1 MEVDTQHYDDI
12 IIGGGKAGKTLAP
25 ALVADGRKTALI
37 ERSLNMIGGGCIN
50 IACIPTKTMVASANV
65 ANTVRNSAPYGVKT
79 NTPTVNLA
87 EVIQR
92 KRSVVQSA
100 REMNL
105 HNLETALDNNLIIG
119 EARFVAPKTI
129 AVTTTEGNNRLL
141 TAERLFIN
149 TGTRPL
155 IPSIPGLT
163 EVEFLTSESIMELEY
178 LPEHLIVLG
187 SGYIGLEFAQMFRR
201 FGSRVTVIGQSEQ
214 ILSQQDPDI
223 AIAVQTLLEQDGIE
237 FLLKA
242 KVLRVVRVG
251 GASRREASPVENR
264 TGNETI
270 LQIQVADR
278 SFSLQGSHLLVAVGR
293 APNTESLNLAAAG
306 VATDTRGFIQ
316 VNDRLET
323 NIPGIWAL
331 GDINGGPQYTHISLD
346 DYRIIKANL
355 IDGGDRSTGVD
366 AERLVVRHRLVPS
379 CLFIDPELA
388 HVGLTE
394 TEAQQQG
401 YAIRV
406 AKVDASAVPRAKTL
420 GQTDGLLKAIV
431 DTETGRILGCS
442 LLCHEAGEVISTV
455 QMVMQAQMPYTV
467 LRDGVLT
474 HPTMTEGL
482 NILFSKL

>member
-1 MEVDTQHYDDI
+1 MNAQHYDDI

-25 ALVADGRKTALI
+25 ALVADGRKTALV

-50 IACIPTKTMVASANV
+50 IACIPTKTMVASASV
-65 ANTVRNSAPYGVKT
+65 ANTVRKSAAYGVKT
-79 NTPTVNLA
+79 NTPIVDLA

-92 KRSVVQSA
+92 KRAVVQSA

-105 HNLETALDNNLIIG
+105 HNLQTALDRNLIIG

-129 AVTTTEGNNRLL
+129 EVTTTEGNTHIL

-155 IPSIPGLT
+155 IPAIPGLT

-201 FGSRVTVIGQSEQ
+201 FGSGVTVIGQNEQ

-223 AIAVQTLLEQDGIE
+223 AIAVQTLLEQDGIK

-242 KVLRVVRVG
+242 KVLKID
-251 GASRREASPVENR
+251 R

-270 LQIQVADR
+270 LQIQVGDR
-278 SFSLQGSHLLVAVGR
+278 EITLQGSHLLVAVGR

-316 VNDRLET
+316 VSDRLET
-323 NIPGIWAL
+323 NVPGIWAL

-355 IDGGDRSTGVD
+355 IDGGNRSTGD
-366 AERLVVRHRLVPS
+366 RLLPS
-379 CLFIDPELA
+379 CLFIEPELA

-406 AKVDASAVPRAKTL
+406 AKIDASAVPRARTL

-431 DTETGRILGCS
+431 DADTGRILGCS

-467 LRDGVLT
+467 LRDGILT

>member
-25 ALVADGRKTALI
+25 VLVADGRKTALV

-65 ANTVRNSAPYGVKT
+65 ANTVRKSAAYGVKT
-79 NTPTVNLA
+79 NTLSVNLA

-92 KRSVVQSA
+92 KRSVVQGM

-105 HNLETALDNNLIIG
+105 HNLETALGHELIIG
-119 EARFVAPKTI
+119 TARFVAPKTI
-129 AVTTTEGNNRLL
+129 AVTTTEGKNRLL
-141 TAERLFIN
+141 TAERLFVN

-155 IPSIPGLT
+155 IPSVPGLT
-163 EVEFLTSESIMELEY
+163 EAGFLTSESIMELEH

-242 KVLRVVRVG
+242 KVLRVD
-251 GASRREASPVENR
+251 R

-270 LQIQVADR
+270 LKIQVGDR
-278 SFSLQGSHLLVAVGR
+278 EITLQGSHLLVAVGR
-293 APNTESLNLAAAG
+293 APNIDSLNLPAAG

-323 NIPGIWAL
+323 NVPGIWAL

-355 IDGGDRSTGVD
+355 IDGGNRSTRD
-366 AERLVVRHRLVPS
+366 RLVPS

-401 YAIRV
+401 YAIRL
-406 AKVDASAVPRAKTL
+406 AKIDASAVPRARTL

-431 DTETGRILGCS
+431 DTDTGRILGCS

-455 QMVMQAQMPYTV
+455 QMVMQAKIPYTV
-467 LRDGVLT
+467 LRDGILT

>member
-1 MEVDTQHYDDI
+1 MDVEYYDDI

-25 ALVADGRKTALI
+25 ALVADGCKTALV
-37 ERSLNMIGGGCIN
+37 ERSLTMIGGTCIN
-50 IACIPTKTMVASANV
+50 VACIPTKTMVASAEV
-65 ANTVRNSAPYGVKT
+65 ANTVRNSTAYGINTAP
-79 NTPTVNLA
+79 PTVDLA
-87 EVIQR
+87 AVVQR
-92 KRSVVQSA
+92 KRSVVQSM
-100 REMNL
+100 RSMNFNNL
-105 HNLETALDNNLIIG
+105 HSSLEDNLIIG
-119 EARFVAPKTI
+119 TARFVAPKTI
-129 AVTTTEGNNRLL
+129 EVTTTEGKARLL

-149 TGTRPL
+149 TGTRPF
-155 IPSIPGLT
+155 IPSISGLKET
-163 EVEFLTSESIMELEY
+163 GFLTSESIMELEQ

-201 FGSRVTVIGQSEQ
+201 FGVRVTVIGQSGQ
-214 ILSQQDPDI
+214 ILSNQDQDI

-237 FLLKA
+237 FLLNA
-242 KVLRVVRVG
+242 KVLRVDQAGDV
-251 GASRREASPVENR
+251 
-264 TGNETI
+264 TK
-270 LQIQVADR
+270 LQIQVTDR
-278 SFSLQGSHLLVAVGR
+278 EIELQGSHLLVAVGR
-293 APNTESLNLAAAG
+293 ASTTDTLNLAAAG
-306 VATDTRGFIQ
+306 VVTDARGFIP

-323 NIPGIWAL
+323 NVPNIWAL
-331 GDINGGPQYTHISLD
+331 GDINGGPQFTHMSLD

-355 IDGGDRSTGVD
+355 IDGGNRSTRD
-366 AERLVVRHRLVPS
+366 RLVPS

-406 AKVDASAVPRAKTL
+406 AKLDASAVPRAGTL
-420 GQTDGLLKAIV
+420 GQTNGLMKAIV

-442 LLCHEAGEVISTV
+442 LFCHAAGEVISTV

-482 NILFSKL
+482 NLLFSKL

>member
-1 MEVDTQHYDDI
+1 MDTQYYDDI

-25 ALVADGRKTALI
+25 ALVADGRKTALV
-37 ERSLNMIGGGCIN
+37 ERSLNMIGGSCPN
-50 IACIPTKTMVASANV
+50 IACIPSKTMVASAEV
-65 ANTVRNSAPYGVKT
+65 ANTIRNSAAYGI
-79 NTPTVNLA
+79 NTAPPTVDMA
-87 EVIQR
+87 VVIQR
-92 KRSVVQSA
+92 KRSVVQSL
-100 REMNL
+100 RPINLNNL
-105 HNLETALDNNLIIG
+105 HTALGDDLIIG
-119 EARFVAPKTI
+119 TARFVAPKTI
-129 AVTTTEGNNRLL
+129 EVATAEGTTLLL
-141 TAERLFIN
+141 TGERLFIN

-155 IPSIPGLT
+155 IPSVPGLK
-163 EVEFLTSESIMELEY
+163 EAGFLTSESIMELEE

-201 FGSRVTVIGQSEQ
+201 FGCRVTVIGQSEQ
-214 ILSQQDPDI
+214 ILSQQDSDI
-223 AIAVQTLLEQDGIE
+223 AIAVQALLERDGIE

-242 KVLRVVRVG
+242 KVLRVDR
-251 GASRREASPVENR
+251 A
-264 TGNETI
+264 GNATK
-270 LQIQVADR
+270 LQIQVANR
-278 SFSLQGSHLLVAVGR
+278 EMSLNSSHLLIAVGR
-293 APNTESLNLAAAG
+293 APTTDTLNLAAAG
-306 VATDTRGFIQ
+306 VATDERGFIQ

-323 NIPGIWAL
+323 NVPNIWAL
-331 GDINGGPQYTHISLD
+331 GDINGGPQYTHVALD
-346 DYRIIKANL
+346 DYRIVKTNL
-355 IDGGDRSTGVD
+355 IDGGNRSTRD
-366 AERLVVRHRLVPS
+366 RLVPS

-406 AKVDASAVPRAKTL
+406 AKLDASNIMRAVTQS
-420 GQTDGLLKAIV
+420 QTDGLMKAIV

-482 NILFSKL
+482 NMLFSKV

>member
-1 MEVDTQHYDDI
+1 MEVNAQHYDDI

-25 ALVADGRKTALI
+25 ALVADGRKTALV

-65 ANTVRNSAPYGVKT
+65 ANTVRNSAVYGVKT
-79 NTPTVNLA
+79 NTPIVDLA
-87 EVIQR
+87 EVIKR
-92 KRSVVQSA
+92 KRTVVQEM

-105 HNLETALDNNLIIG
+105 HNLETALGHELIIG
-119 EARFVAPKTI
+119 TARFVAPKTI

-163 EVEFLTSESIMELEY
+163 EAEFLTSESIMELEH

-187 SGYIGLEFAQMFRR
+187 SSYIGLEFAQMFRR
-201 FGSRVTVIGQSEQ
+201 FGSGVTVIGQSEQ

-242 KVLRVVRVG
+242 KVLRID
-251 GASRREASPVENR
+251 R
-264 TGNETI
+264 TDNQTI
-270 LQIQVADR
+270 LQIQVGDR
-278 SFSLQGSHLLVAVGR
+278 EITLQGSHLLVAVGR
-293 APNTESLNLAAAG
+293 APNTDSLNLAATG

-323 NIPGIWAL
+323 NVPGIWAL

-355 IDGGDRSTGVD
+355 IDGGNRSTRD
-366 AERLVVRHRLVPS
+366 RLVPS

-406 AKVDASAVPRAKTL
+406 AKVDASVVPRARTL

-431 DTETGRILGCS
+431 DADTGRILGCS
-442 LLCHEAGEVISTV
+442 LLSHEAGEIISTV

-467 LRDGVLT
+467 LRDGILT

>member
-25 ALVADGRKTALI
+25 TLVADGRKTALV

-65 ANTVRNSAPYGVKT
+65 ANTVRNSAVYGVKA
-79 NTPTVNLA
+79 NTPVVNLA

-119 EARFVAPKTI
+119 TARFVAPKTI
-129 AVTTTEGNNRLL
+129 EVTTAEGNTRVLS
-141 TAERLFIN
+141 AERLFVN

-155 IPSIPGLT
+155 IPSVPGLI
-163 EVEFLTSESIMELEY
+163 EAGFLTSESIMELEH

-187 SGYIGLEFAQMFRR
+187 SGYISLEFAQMFRR
-201 FGSRVTVIGQSEQ
+201 FGSGVTIIGQSEQ

-237 FLLKA
+237 FWLKA
-242 KVLRVVRVG
+242 KVLRV
-251 GASRREASPVENR
+251 NR

-270 LQIQVADR
+270 LQIQVGDR
-278 SFSLQGSHLLVAVGR
+278 EITLQGSHLLVAVGR
-293 APNTESLNLAAAG
+293 APNTDSLNLAAAG

-355 IDGGDRSTGVD
+355 IDGGNRSTRD
-366 AERLVVRHRLVPS
+366 RLVPS

-406 AKVDASAVPRAKTL
+406 AKVDASAVPRARTL
-420 GQTDGLLKAIV
+420 SHTDGLLKAIV

-467 LRDGVLT
+467 LRDGILT

>member
-25 ALVADGRKTALI
+25 ALVADGRKTALV

-65 ANTVRNSAPYGVKT
+65 ANTVRNSAAYGVQS

-105 HNLETALDNNLIIG
+105 HNLETALDSNLIIG

-163 EVEFLTSESIMELEY
+163 EVKFLTSESIMELED

-201 FGSRVTVIGQSEQ
+201 FGCRVTVIGQSEQ
-214 ILSQQDPDI
+214 ILSQQDLDI
-223 AIAVQTLLEQDGIE
+223 AIAVQKLLEQDGIE

-242 KVLRVVRVG
+242 KVLRVVR
-251 GASRREASPVENR
+251 EASPLENR
-264 TGNETI
+264 TGNKTL
-270 LQIQVADR
+270 LQIQVADHEIT
-278 SFSLQGSHLLVAVGR
+278 LQGSHLLVAVGR
-293 APNTESLNLAAAG
+293 APNTDSLNLAAAG
-306 VATDTRGFIQ
+306 VATDTRGYIQ

-355 IDGGDRSTGVD
+355 IDGGNRSTGD
-366 AERLVVRHRLVPS
+366 RLVPS

-431 DTETGRILGCS
+431 DTGTGRILGCS

-467 LRDGVLT
+467 LRDGILT

>member
-1 MEVDTQHYDDI
+1 MDTQHYDDI
-12 IIGGGKAGKTLAP
+12 IIGCGKAGKTLAP
-25 ALVADGRKTALI
+25 ALVADGRKTALV

-50 IACIPTKTMVASANV
+50 IACIPTKTMVASASV
-65 ANTVRNSAPYGVKT
+65 ANTVRNSAAYGVKA
-79 NTPTVNLA
+79 NTPTVDLA
-87 EVIQR
+87 EAIKR

-105 HNLETALDNNLIIG
+105 HNLETALDNNLIVG

-129 AVTTTEGNNRLL
+129 AVTTTEGNSRLL

-155 IPSIPGLT
+155 IPSIPGLA

-201 FGSRVTVIGQSEQ
+201 FGSGVTVIGQNEQ

-223 AIAVQTLLEQDGIE
+223 AIAVQTLLELDGIE

-242 KVLRVVRVG
+242 KVLRVVR
-251 GASRREASPVENR
+251 AASPLENR

-270 LQIQVADR
+270 LQIQVGDR
-278 SFSLQGSHLLVAVGR
+278 EITLQGSHLLVAVGR

-355 IDGGDRSTGVD
+355 IDGGDSPLERLRQRSTRD
-366 AERLVVRHRLVPS
+366 RLVPS
-379 CLFIDPELA
+379 CLFIDPEMA

-406 AKVDASAVPRAKTL
+406 AKVDALAVPRARTL
-420 GQTDGLLKAIV
+420 GKTDGLLKAIV
-431 DTETGRILGCS
+431 DADTGRILGCS

-467 LRDGVLT
+467 LRDGILT

>member
-1 MEVDTQHYDDI
+1 MDTQHYDDI

-25 ALVADGRKTALI
+25 ALVADGRKTALV

-50 IACIPTKTMVASANV
+50 IACIPTKTMVASASV
-65 ANTVRNSAPYGVKT
+65 ANTVRNSAAYGVKA
-79 NTPTVNLA
+79 NTPIVNLA

-155 IPSIPGLT
+155 IPSVPGLT

-201 FGSRVTVIGQSEQ
+201 FGCRVTVIGQSEQ

-242 KVLRVVRVG
+242 KVLRVD
-251 GASRREASPVENR
+251 R

-270 LQIQVADR
+270 LRIQVGDR
-278 SFSLQGSHLLVAVGR
+278 EITLQGSHLLVAVGR
-293 APNTESLNLAAAG
+293 APNIDSLNLAAAG

-323 NIPGIWAL
+323 NVPGIWAL

-355 IDGGDRSTGVD
+355 IDGGNRNTRV
-366 AERLVVRHRLVPS
+366 RLIPS

-394 TEAQQQG
+394 TEARQQG
-401 YAIRV
+401 YTIRV
-406 AKVDASAVPRAKTL
+406 AKLDVAAIPRAKTL
-420 GQTDGLLKAIV
+420 GKTDGLLKAIV
-431 DTETGRILGCS
+431 DTKTGHILGVS

-455 QMVMQAQMPYTV
+455 QMVMQAQMSYTV

-482 NILFSKL
+482 NLLFSKL

>member
-1 MEVDTQHYDDI
+1 MEMETQYYDDI

-25 ALVADGRKTALI
+25 ALVADGRKTALV
-37 ERSLNMIGGGCIN
+37 ERSLNMIGGSCPN
-50 IACIPTKTMVASANV
+50 IACIPSKTMVASAEV
-65 ANTVRNSAPYGVKT
+65 ANTVRSSAAYGIKT
-79 NTPTVNLA
+79 APPTVDMA
-87 EVIQR
+87 AVIGR
-92 KRSVVQSA
+92 KRSVVQSL
-100 REMNL
+100 RPINL
-105 HNLETALDNNLIIG
+105 NILNTALGDNLIIG
-119 EARFVAPKTI
+119 TARFVAPKTI
-129 AVTTTEGNNRLL
+129 EVATDEGTTRLL

-155 IPSIPGLT
+155 IPSVPGLK
-163 EVEFLTSESIMELEY
+163 EAGFLTSESIMELEE

-223 AIAVQTLLEQDGIE
+223 AIAVQTLLERDGIE

-242 KVLRVVRVG
+242 KVLRVER
-251 GASRREASPVENR
+251 S
-264 TGNETI
+264 GNATK
-270 LQIQVADR
+270 LQLQVADR
-278 SFSLQGSHLLVAVGR
+278 EIELQGSHLLVAVGR
-293 APNTESLNLAAAG
+293 TPNTDSLNLAAAG
-306 VATDTRGFIQ
+306 VATDARGFIP
-316 VNDRLET
+316 VNERLET
-323 NIPGIWAL
+323 NVPGIWAL
-331 GDINGGPQYTHISLD
+331 GDINGGPQYTHVALD
-346 DYRIIKANL
+346 DYRIVKANL
-355 IDGGDRSTGVD
+355 IDGGNRTKRD
-366 AERLVVRHRLVPS
+366 RLVPS
-379 CLFIDPELA
+379 CLFINPELA
-388 HVGLTE
+388 QVGLTE

-406 AKVDASAVPRAKTL
+406 AKLDASDIMRAVTQS
-420 GQTDGLLKAIV
+420 QTDGLMKAIV

-482 NILFSKL
+482 NLLFSKV

>member
-1 MEVDTQHYDDI
+1 MDTQHYDDI

-25 ALVADGRKTALI
+25 ALADGRKTALV

-65 ANTVRNSAPYGVKT
+65 ANTVRNSAAYGVKA
-79 NTPTVNLA
+79 NTPIVNLA

-105 HNLETALDNNLIIG
+105 HNLETALDKNLIIG
-119 EARFVAPKTI
+119 EARFVAAKTI

-201 FGSRVTVIGQSEQ
+201 FGSGVTVIGQSEQ

-242 KVLRVVRVG
+242 KVLRVD
-251 GASRREASPVENR
+251 R
-264 TGNETI
+264 TGHETI
-270 LQIQVADR
+270 LQIQVAD
-278 SFSLQGSHLLVAVGR
+278 SEITVQGSHLLVAVGR
-293 APNTESLNLAAAG
+293 APNTESLNLAATG

-323 NIPGIWAL
+323 NVPGIWAL

-355 IDGGDRSTGVD
+355 IDGGNRSTGD
-366 AERLVVRHRLVPS
+366 RLVPS

-406 AKVDASAVPRAKTL
+406 AKVDASAIPRAKTL

>member
-1 MEVDTQHYDDI
+1 MEVNAQHYDDI
-12 IIGGGKAGKTLAP
+12 IIGCGKAGKTLAP
-25 ALVADGRKTALI
+25 ALVADGRKTALV
-37 ERSLNMIGGGCIN
+37 ERSFNMIGGGCIN
-50 IACIPTKTMVASANV
+50 IACIPTKTMVASANI
-65 ANTVRNSAPYGVKT
+65 ANTVRKSAAYGVQS
-79 NTPTVNLA
+79 NTLTVNLA

-92 KRSVVQSA
+92 KRAVVQGM

-105 HNLETALDNNLIIG
+105 HNLETALGHELIIG
-119 EARFVAPKTI
+119 TARFVAPKTI

-141 TAERLFIN
+141 TAERFFIN

-163 EVEFLTSESIMELEY
+163 EAGFLTSESIMELEH

-201 FGSRVTVIGQSEQ
+201 FGSGVTVIGQNEQ

-223 AIAVQTLLEQDGIE
+223 AIAVQRLLEKDGIE

-242 KVLRVVRVG
+242 KVLRVD
-251 GASRREASPVENR
+251 R

-270 LQIQVADR
+270 LQIQVGDR
-278 SFSLQGSHLLVAVGR
+278 EISLQGSHLLVAVGR

-316 VNDRLET
+316 VSDRLET

-355 IDGGDRSTGVD
+355 IDGGDRSTRD
-366 AERLVVRHRLVPS
+366 RLVPS

-406 AKVDASAVPRAKTL
+406 AKVDASAVPRARTL

-431 DTETGRILGCS
+431 DADTGRILGCS

-467 LRDGVLT
+467 LRDGILT

>member
-1 MEVDTQHYDDI
+1 MEVDTRHYDDI

-25 ALVADGRKTALI
+25 ALVADGRKTALV

-65 ANTVRNSAPYGVKT
+65 ANTVRNSAAYGVKT
-79 NTPTVNLA
+79 NTPSVNLA

-105 HNLETALDNNLIIG
+105 HNLETALDKNLIIG

-155 IPSIPGLT
+155 IPSIPELT

-178 LPEHLIVLG
+178 LPEHLIILG

-223 AIAVQTLLEQDGIE
+223 AIAVQRLLEQDGIE

-242 KVLRVVRVG
+242 KVLRVD
-251 GASRREASPVENR
+251 S
-264 TGNETI
+264 TGNQTI
-270 LQIQVADR
+270 LKIQVADGEL
-278 SFSLQGSHLLVAVGR
+278 SLQGSHLLVAVGR

-316 VNDRLET
+316 VNVRLET
-323 NIPGIWAL
+323 NVPGIWAL

-346 DYRIIKANL
+346 DYRIVKTNL
-355 IDGGDRSTGVD
+355 IDRGNRSTGD
-366 AERLVVRHRLVPS
+366 RLVPS

-394 TEAQQQG
+394 TEALQQG
-401 YAIRV
+401 YAIHV
-406 AKVDASAVPRAKTL
+406 AKIDASAVPRAKTL

-431 DTETGRILGCS
+431 DTYTGRILGCS

-467 LRDGVLT
+467 LRDGILT

>member
-1 MEVDTQHYDDI
+1 VDTQHYDDI

-25 ALVADGRKTALI
+25 ALVTDGRKTALV

-65 ANTVRNSAPYGVKT
+65 ANTVRNSAVYGVKA
-79 NTPTVNLA
+79 NTPIVDLA

-92 KRSVVQSA
+92 KRTVVQSA
-100 REMNL
+100 REINL

-119 EARFVAPKTI
+119 TARFIAPKTI
-129 AVTTTEGNNRLL
+129 EVTTAEGNTRVL

-163 EVEFLTSESIMELEY
+163 EVEFLTSESIMELED

-201 FGSRVTVIGQSEQ
+201 FGCRVTVIGQSEH
-214 ILSQQDPDI
+214 ILSQQDLDI
-223 AIAVQTLLEQDGIE
+223 AIAVQTLLKQDGIE

-242 KVLRVVRVG
+242 KVLRVVR
-251 GASRREASPVENR
+251 EASPLENR
-264 TGNETI
+264 IGNETV
-270 LQIQVADR
+270 LQIQVADHEIT
-278 SFSLQGSHLLVAVGR
+278 LQGSHLLVAVGR
-293 APNTESLNLAAAG
+293 APNTDSLNLAATG
-306 VATDTRGFIQ
+306 VATDTRGFIL

-355 IDGGDRSTGVD
+355 IDGGNRSTRD
-366 AERLVVRHRLVPS
+366 RLVSS

-401 YAIRV
+401 YPIRV

-431 DTETGRILGCS
+431 DTDTGRILGCS

-467 LRDGVLT
+467 LRDGILT

>member
-25 ALVADGRKTALI
+25 ALVADGRKTALV

-65 ANTVRNSAPYGVKT
+65 ANTVRNSSAYGVKT
-79 NTPTVNLA
+79 NTPIVDLA
-87 EVIQR
+87 EVIKR
-92 KRSVVQSA
+92 KRTVVQGM

-105 HNLETALDNNLIIG
+105 HNLETALGHELIIG
-119 EARFVAPKTI
+119 TARFVAPKTI

-201 FGSRVTVIGQSEQ
+201 FGSGVTVIGQSEQ

-223 AIAVQTLLEQDGIE
+223 AITVQTLLEQDGIE

-242 KVLRVVRVG
+242 KVLRVD
-251 GASRREASPVENR
+251 STDNK
-264 TGNETI
+264 TI
-270 LQIQVADR
+270 LQIQVGDR
-278 SFSLQGSHLLVAVGR
+278 SLSLQGSHLLVAVGR
-293 APNTESLNLAAAG
+293 APNTESLNLPAAG

-316 VNDRLET
+316 VSDRLET
-323 NIPGIWAL
+323 NVPGIWAL

-355 IDGGDRSTGVD
+355 IDGGNRSTQD
-366 AERLVVRHRLVPS
+366 RLVPS

-388 HVGLTE
+388 QVGLTE

-406 AKVDASAVPRAKTL
+406 AKIDASAVPRARTL

-431 DTETGRILGCS
+431 DADTGRILGCS

-467 LRDGVLT
+467 LRDGILT

>member
-1 MEVDTQHYDDI
+1 MDTQHYDDI

-25 ALVADGRKTALI
+25 ALVANGRKTALV

-65 ANTVRNSAPYGVKT
+65 ANTVRNSAAYGVKT
-79 NTPTVNLA
+79 NTPSVNLA

-92 KRSVVQSA
+92 KRSVVESA

-119 EARFVAPKTI
+119 QARFVAPKTI

-155 IPSIPGLT
+155 IPSIPELT

-223 AIAVQTLLEQDGIE
+223 AIAVQRLLEQDGIE

-242 KVLRVVRVG
+242 KVLRVD
-251 GASRREASPVENR
+251 R

-270 LQIQVADR
+270 LKIQVADR
-278 SFSLQGSHLLVAVGR
+278 PLSLQGSHLLVAVGR

-316 VNDRLET
+316 VNVRLET
-323 NIPGIWAL
+323 NVPGIWAL

-346 DYRIIKANL
+346 DYRIVKANL
-355 IDGGDRSTGVD
+355 IDGGNRSTGD
-366 AERLVVRHRLVPS
+366 RLVPS

-406 AKVDASAVPRAKTL
+406 AKIDASAVPRAKTL

-431 DTETGRILGCS
+431 DSETGRILGCS

-455 QMVMQAQMPYTV
+455 QMVMQAQMPYTL
-467 LRDGVLT
+467 LRDGILT